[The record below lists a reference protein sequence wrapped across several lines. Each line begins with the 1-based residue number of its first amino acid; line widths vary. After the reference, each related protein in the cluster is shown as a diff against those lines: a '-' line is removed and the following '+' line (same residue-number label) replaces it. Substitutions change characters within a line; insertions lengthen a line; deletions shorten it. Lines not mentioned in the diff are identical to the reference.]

1 MMKMENREITKQD
14 TPDKK
19 PFISKRKIVT
29 MIVVVA
35 AVALAFIIPQSR
47 NAIMHVVG
55 MLGSA
60 DVEAVKE
67 YIRSFGAL
75 AVIISIL
82 LMILQSVAAPIP
94 AFLITLANAAVFGW
108 VWGAVIS
115 WAGAMLGAALCFGLS
130 RLFGRDAVSKLTGKG
145 VLQSVDQFFVSYG
158 AKSIFIARLL
168 PFVPFDPISYAAGLT
183 GMGFLPFFVATGLGQ
198 LPATI
203 IYSYAGSTMLSGNI
217 KLFMYGLSALL
228 AAGAL
233 SMILRSV
240 YKKRKAAKAQQ
251 IPENEA
257 QTEGTE

>member
-1 MMKMENREITKQD
+1 MEQKA
-14 TPDKK
+14 PDKK
-19 PFISKRKIVT
+19 PFLSKRKIIT
-29 MIVVVA
+29 MIVVLVIIA
-35 AVALAFIIPQSR
+35 AAFIIPQSR
-47 NAIMHVVG
+47 NAVISVVE
-55 MLGSA
+55 MLGGA

-67 YIRSFGAL
+67 YILSFGGL
-75 AVIISIL
+75 AVMISVL

-94 AFLITLANAAVFGW
+94 AFLITFANAAVFGW
-108 VWGAVIS
+108 IWGAVIS
-115 WAGAMLGAALCFGLS
+115 WTGAMLGAALCFGLS

-183 GMGFLPFFVATGLGQ
+183 GMGFGPFLIATGLGQ
-198 LPATI
+198 LPATL

-233 SMILRSV
+233 SMILRGV
-240 YKKRKAAKAQQ
+240 YQKRKAVKARKD
-251 IPENEA
+251 PENEA